1 MLPRVV
7 PQVNDLSPEDFR
19 TDDPRDWNVTMLAGL
34 VEGFLNRTGAAT
46 LPSLPEWTTLPDK
59 VRRLDACVLHPRP
72 MTAQKC
78 PGTMQHPFAA

>member
-19 TDDPRDWNVTMLAGL
+19 TDDPREWNVTMLAGL

-59 VRRLDACVLHPRP
+59 VRRLLACDLLPRLT
-72 MTAQKC
+72 TAHGL
-78 PGTMQHPFAA
+78 PGTMQHPLAA

>member
-59 VRRLDACVLHPRP
+59 VRGLLACDFVSDR
-72 MTAQKC
+72 
-78 PGTMQHPFAA
+78 

>member
-19 TDDPRDWNVTMLAGL
+19 TDDPRDWNLTMLAGL
-34 VEGFLNRTGAAT
+34 VEGFLNRTGATT

-59 VRRLDACVLHPRP
+59 VRFLLACNLPSLLTGEDLPRTMSHPL
-72 MTAQKC
+72 
-78 PGTMQHPFAA
+78 AA

>member
-59 VRRLDACVLHPRP
+59 VRRLLACDLRPRP
-72 MTAQKC
+72 MTAEDSSWI
-78 PGTMQHPFAA
+78 MQHSLAA